1 MFAISLT
8 KVDDVA
14 IKNLIRIMVE
24 ESKNSILTKEELT

>member
-14 IKNLIRIMVE
+14 IKNLIRIMVK